1 MVVDTVTD
9 LSVILPARNEQ
20 FLRRTVEDVLA
31 NIEGD
36 TEIIVVL
43 DGAWAD
49 PPLEQHERVHVIY
62 NHEPV
67 GQRDRKSVV

>member
-31 NIEGD
+31 NIEAD
-36 TEIIVVL
+36 TEIIVVSSPQSVHGP
-43 DGAWAD
+43 DGPW
-49 PPLEQHERVHVIY
+49 
-62 NHEPV
+62 
-67 GQRDRKSVV
+67 